1 MAESHDPEKDAYR
14 NEDIESPVVDKEI
27 EAEHEAPHRPSLG
40 KSHSRGSRH
49 SRRIST
55 HSNDSD
61 PYEALERALTPDQ
74 ETPFERAA
82 REPISR
88 TRTGATSITSSA
100 SRQPDFEVVFEPD
113 DPNNPKNW
121 PIWYRGWIIFCV
133 SFSTWVVVLYSTSY
147 TASIP
152 GLMIAFNEP
161 SQTVATL
168 GITTYLLGLACG
180 SLVVAPMS
188 ELYGRRNVFLV
199 CQTIFMLLILPT
211 ALATSLTEIL
221 VVRFF
226 GAVFG
231 AAMVSNSPG
240 TIVDISDDEYRAL
253 CMSLWSIAPLNGP
266 VTGPLIG
273 GFVYQYL
280 GWRWDNWL
288 VMIIAGVSIFL
299 LATVKETY
307 APTILQRM
315 AAKRRKE
322 TDDDRWW
329 CSYDQKVS
337 TLNLLK
343 INLSRPFILSFTE
356 PILWFFNIWISLIY
370 GILYLC
376 FVAYPIVFSQHRG
389 WGPGISGLAFVGIG
403 IGTMLAIFAEPLLRR
418 LINSH
423 PKDPATGRVRPEA
436 SASVMS
442 IGAVLTPIGQLVF
455 SWTCLPTT
463 IHWSIPIIFG
473 IPFGAG
479 NTLSFIY
486 GSNYLAG
493 AYGYYA
499 ASALA
504 GNAVMRSFFGGTLP
518 LAGPS
523 MYAKLTPQWAGTL
536 LGLLEVCL
544 VPIPFVFYRYGE
556 KIRSKSRVIRQ
567 MRAEQEKNDKKRA
580 KAQARAQKEQEREA
594 AAQVAN
600 GDGFFDHEVEG
611 GPSGTD
617 EEKTMV
623 ERDVEKEAGETSAR
637 SADVKKDETSV

>member
-226 GAVFG
+226 G
-231 AAMVSNSPG
+231 
-240 TIVDISDDEYRAL
+240 
-253 CMSLWSIAPLNGP
+253 
-266 VTGPLIG
+266 
-273 GFVYQYL
+273 
-280 GWRWDNWL
+280 
-288 VMIIAGVSIFL
+288 
-299 LATVKETY
+299 
-307 APTILQRM
+307 
-315 AAKRRKE
+315 
-322 TDDDRWW
+322 
-329 CSYDQKVS
+329 
-337 TLNLLK
+337 
-343 INLSRPFILSFTE
+343 
-356 PILWFFNIWISLIY
+356 
-370 GILYLC
+370 
-376 FVAYPIVFSQHRG
+376 
-389 WGPGISGLAFVGIG
+389 
-403 IGTMLAIFAEPLLRR
+403 
-418 LINSH
+418 
-423 PKDPATGRVRPEA
+423 
-436 SASVMS
+436 
-442 IGAVLTPIGQLVF
+442 
-455 SWTCLPTT
+455 
-463 IHWSIPIIFG
+463 
-473 IPFGAG
+473 
-479 NTLSFIY
+479 
-486 GSNYLAG
+486 
-493 AYGYYA
+493 
-499 ASALA
+499 
-504 GNAVMRSFFGGTLP
+504 
-518 LAGPS
+518 
-523 MYAKLTPQWAGTL
+523 
-536 LGLLEVCL
+536 
-544 VPIPFVFYRYGE
+544 
-556 KIRSKSRVIRQ
+556 
-567 MRAEQEKNDKKRA
+567 
-580 KAQARAQKEQEREA
+580 
-594 AAQVAN
+594 
-600 GDGFFDHEVEG
+600 
-611 GPSGTD
+611 
-617 EEKTMV
+617 
-623 ERDVEKEAGETSAR
+623 
-637 SADVKKDETSV
+637 